1 MARVIGGVVAAW
13 NGLSGR
19 VGETVREQ
27 RVRWPWLD
35 HLFRAHRR
43 YTEQRGDRSA
53 AAITFYGF
61 LSFFPLLALAYAL
74 LGYLVGVS
82 EQARDYL
89 VQAVA
94 ELLPGLAGDLDVQ
107 HIAQA
112 RGTAGTIG
120 LVGLLVAGL
129 GWMNAVRE
137 ALRDIWLGD
146 PTGGGNLLLKKL
158 ADLGV
163 LAFLGLTMILSVAV
177 STVTTRSSHVVL
189 GWLGLAG
196 TPGAGTG
203 LRLLSLAVAI
213 GFNTLIFLVLFSR
226 LSGTRAPWRRI
237 VRGALFGAV
246 GFELLK
252 LTGTLLIGHTLG
264 NPVYASF
271 AVVAGLLVWIDV
283 VSRFVLFAA
292 AWTATRRVVLSADA
306 ANEANQT
313 DDTAPMPVS
322 EAPEAPEDV
331 SSAPGRARRPGRSRL
346 PAGEGPAA
354 EARPAAGRGR

>member
-1 MARVIGGVVAAW
+1 MARVIDGVRQGAVSW
-13 NGLSGR
+13 WHRWSDGL
-19 VGETVREQ
+19 RE
-27 RVRWPWLD
+27 RRRRWPWLD

-43 YTEQRGDRSA
+43 YAEQRGDRSA

-61 LSFFPLLALAYAL
+61 LSFFPLVALAYAL

-82 EQARDYL
+82 RQARDYL
-89 VQAVA
+89 VQAIS
-94 ELLPGLAGDLDVQ
+94 ELMPGLAADVDVAQ
-107 HIAQA
+107 IAQA
-112 RGTAGTIG
+112 RGTAGAIG
-120 LVGLLVAGL
+120 LAGLLIAGL

-137 ALRDIWLGD
+137 SLRDIWLGD
-146 PTGGGNLLLKKL
+146 PTGGGNIVLKKL
-158 ADLGV
+158 ADLGM
-163 LAFLGLTMILSVAV
+163 LAFLGTTMIISVAV
-177 STVTTRSSHVVL
+177 STVTTRASHVVL
-189 GWLGLAG
+189 GWLHLAG

-226 LSGTRAPWRRI
+226 LSGTHAPWHDI

-246 GFELLK
+246 GFEILK

-271 AVVAGLLVWIDV
+271 AAVAGLLLWIDV

-306 ANEANQT
+306 ANRANQT
-313 DDTAPMPVS
+313 EDTAPMAVLDDAQTPV
-322 EAPEAPEDV
+322 EPL
-331 SSAPGRARRPGRSRL
+331 GR
-346 PAGEGPAA
+346 
-354 EARPAAGRGR
+354 